1 MFAKREREVS
11 VTAAAGFAPPDAG
24 STMDPAS
31 VPSNAADVSADTI
44 MAAAHHFRQ
53 RGGELATDAGGMV
66 AAAMAA
72 DKEWRAAAAV
82 DASLPAGFPRVED
95 LCGNLRGVIRALGV
109 ASHDE

>member
-1 MFAKREREVS
+1 
-11 VTAAAGFAPPDAG
+11 
-24 STMDPAS
+24 MDPAS
-31 VPSNAADVSADTI
+31 VPSNAAGVSADTI

-82 DASLPAGFPRVED
+82 DADEESDDAEYSKHHADMEGED
-95 LCGNLRGVIRALGV
+95 EVGSDDSDGANEGATY
-109 ASHDE
+109 